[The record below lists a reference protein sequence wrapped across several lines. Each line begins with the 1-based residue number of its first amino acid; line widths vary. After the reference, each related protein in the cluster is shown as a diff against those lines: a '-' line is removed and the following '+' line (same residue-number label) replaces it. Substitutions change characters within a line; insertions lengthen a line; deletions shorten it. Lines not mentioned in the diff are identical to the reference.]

1 VKPDSFTSADMRC
14 GGGGGSVEWAG
25 TFPLLIMTGIYA
37 KNGKLWQVNQQ
48 RDKAQ
53 AAADADVDLAT
64 AEDTQAAGQQ
74 AAQRWNSAA
83 LAGARRRAGGSTYR
97 HRGTTMSSAPSMLDK
112 ANIDAV
118 AAARR
123 KRAKANTELA
133 YQDQQVTFQAAPVIS
148 LW

>member
-1 VKPDSFTSADMRC
+1 MLN
-14 GGGGGSVEWAG
+14 GGELLL
-25 TFPLLIMTGIYA
+25 FPLLLIMTGIYS
-37 KNGKLWQVNQQ
+37 KDGSLWQVNQQ

-64 AEDTQAAGQQ
+64 AEDTQAAGQA
-74 AAQRWNSAA
+74 AAQRWNNAA
-83 LAGARRRAGGSTYR
+83 LAGARRRAGGSTYK
-97 HRGTTMSSAPSMLDK
+97 HRGTTLSTAPSLLDK

-123 KRAKANTELA
+123 KKAKAATDLA
-133 YQDQQVTFQAAPVIS
+133 YQDQKVTMQALPPIQ

>member
-1 VKPDSFTSADMRC
+1 
-14 GGGGGSVEWAG
+14 
-25 TFPLLIMTGIYA
+25 MTGYYA
-37 KNGKLWQVNQQ
+37 NNGSLWQVNQQ
-48 RDKAQ
+48 REKAQ

-74 AAQRWNSAA
+74 AAQRWNNAA

-97 HRGTTMSSAPSMLDK
+97 HRGTTMSSAPSLLDK

-123 KRAKANTELA
+123 KKAKTATDLA
-133 YQDQQVTFQAAPVIS
+133 YQDQKVTMQALPPIQ

>member
-1 VKPDSFTSADMRC
+1 
-14 GGGGGSVEWAG
+14 
-25 TFPLLIMTGIYA
+25 MTGIYA

-123 KRAKANTELA
+123 KKAKAATDLA
-133 YQDQQVTFQAAPVIS
+133 YQDEKVTVSLGAPIQ